1 VKHRTVSIVIVTRNR
16 KLELRR
22 AVQSAL
28 AQTIEAEVL
37 VLDDASTD
45 GSAEMIGE
53 DFPRVKVHSSNT
65 PRGIIV
71 QRNLAARMV
80 SGELMVHLDDDAI
93 FSSPS
98 VVEHTVAEFEDP
110 RIAAIAIPLIDMLP
124 TGPVAR
130 RLPHQSE
137 HILITNA
144 FTGAAHAIL
153 TCVFQKLGGYTEI
166 FEHQG
171 EERDLC
177 IRLLEA
183 GYVVRLGTSAPIHHY
198 PSLIRDLHRMDVLA
212 RRNDI
217 LFAMLN
223 VPLPFLPIHLIG
235 TIVNGC
241 RFGVHSGRLPWALQ
255 GIMLGVRSAIQRRD
269 ARRPVRRS
277 TYSLFR
283 RLSRTPVP
291 LDQLLSNVS
300 S

>member
-153 TCVFQKLGGYTEI
+153 TSVFKELGGYSEF

-183 GYVVRLGTSAPIHHY
+183 GYMVRLGTSAPIHHY
-198 PSLIRDLHRMDVLA
+198 PSSARDLHRMDVFG

-223 VPLPFLPIHLIG
+223 VPLPYLPIHVMG
-235 TIVNGC
+235 TLLNGC
-241 RFGVHSGRLPWALQ
+241 RFGLRSGRLPWAIE
-255 GIMLGVRSAIQRRD
+255 GIMLGLRCSVAHWQD
-269 ARRPVRRS
+269 RRPVGRS
-277 TYSLFR
+277 TYILSR
-283 RLSRTPVP
+283 RLTRSPIP
-291 LDQLLSNVS
+291 LAQL
-300 S
+300 